1 MSGKAADLTGE
12 VGWGDTGPFWAARAF
27 NSKRGQ
33 DHLGLASVSQDHI
46 LPMLS
51 PGINVLTPH
60 PRYWSFYLLVLD
72 EFWRRELRPSAFRD
86 FFRAR
91 EAAFSMACHVCEA
104 PEHASIQFGING
116 ALKIAPHRLDPV
128 FEPSAVAVDYMV
140 SALGGYG
147 LYYRTAMESTG
158 VLAIARR
165 GSGLTLDA
173 PTPTGQAIAAAYR
186 KAIAGTILWADYLCK
201 DMEGLIH
208 RNDLVEFARV
218 GCLCQLPNAA
228 DADLPLL
235 QDLFLHEPAEGSQQR
250 RGTMRML
257 LDLGMAYGAEPID
270 EDTYRR
276 MIYFRQLNG
285 TTYQPRPD
293 LAATARYWR
302 ILQAREYFAYTFNRL
317 LEWLRANGAGNA
329 PGVTTRPIGDVEAII
344 ETALST
350 HTLNLNIAPSSPAH
364 ALAEALT
371 AKVDVSPSIDM
382 PWPSSE
388 GWDEQELFLAT
399 LPNRS
404 ADDAN
409 TFVRLLSLLTLVHHR
424 LGVPER
430 MLSLDPVATSLLA
443 EGASQRIGMA
453 MFFRQFSERLRDGAT
468 VSQLAHWIIDTRVI
482 TQHERV
488 AIAKL
493 PDDTFRVRRMG
504 SMVVFSEREAFS
516 PLNSSRF
523 NALSTMVHEL
533 GFISAYADAGRTL
546 TPAGTQLL
554 DLGDLRAGALANAA
568 SAPKVLPPRAIDG

>member
-1 MSGKAADLTGE
+1 MAGKTADVTDGI
-12 VGWGDTGPFWAARAF
+12 GWGDTGPFWAARAF
-27 NSKRGQ
+27 HSKRGQ

-46 LPMLS
+46 LPTLS

-72 EFWRRELRPSAFRD
+72 DFWRRGLRPSAFRD

-91 EAAFSMACHVCEA
+91 EAAFSMACHVCDA
-104 PEHASIQFGING
+104 TEHTSIQFGING
-116 ALKIAPHRLDPV
+116 ALKIAPRRLDPI
-128 FEPSAVAVDYMV
+128 FEPSTAAVDYMV

-165 GSGLTLDA
+165 GSGLALDA

-186 KAIAGTILWADYLCK
+186 RAIAPTTLWARYLSK
-201 DMEGLIH
+201 DMEGQIQ
-208 RNDLVEFARV
+208 RDDLVEFAHV
-218 GCLCQLPNAA
+218 GCLCQLPNAG

-235 QDLFLHEPAEGSQQR
+235 QDLFLHELAEGSAQR
-250 RGTMRML
+250 RDTMRML
-257 LDLGMAYGAEPID
+257 LDLGTTYASEPID

-276 MIYFRQLNG
+276 VIYFRQLNG

-293 LAATARYWR
+293 LEATARYWR
-302 ILQAREYFAYTFNRL
+302 ILQAREYFAYAFNRL
-317 LEWLRANGAGNA
+317 LEWLRANGAGDA
-329 PGVTTRPIGDVEAII
+329 SGVTTRPVGEVEAII
-344 ETALST
+344 DTALST
-350 HTLNLNIAPSSPAH
+350 HTLNVNVSPSSTGQ
-364 ALAEALT
+364 ALAQAL
-371 AKVDVSPSIDM
+371 AARVDVSPSIDM
-382 PWPSSE
+382 PWPSSG
-388 GWDEQELFLAT
+388 GWDERELYLAT
-399 LPNRS
+399 LPGRA

-424 LGVPER
+424 LGTPDR
-430 MLSLDPVATSLLA
+430 MLSLDPVTTSLMS

-453 MFFRQFSERLRDGAT
+453 LFFRQFNELLKDGAT

-488 AIAKL
+488 AVAKL

-504 SMVVFSEREAFS
+504 TMVAFSEREAFS
-516 PLNSSRF
+516 PFNSSRF

-533 GFISAYADAGRTL
+533 GFISAYTDAGRRL
-546 TPAGTQLL
+546 TPAGAQLL
-554 DLGDLRAGALANAA
+554 GSGDLPATSLAKAARAFE
-568 SAPKVLPPRAIDG
+568 VLDPTATDG

>member
-1 MSGKAADLTGE
+1 MAGKAADLTGE

-208 RNDLVEFARV
+208 RDDLVEFARGGPPV
-218 GCLCQLPNAA
+218 PNS
-228 DADLPLL
+228 PTP
-235 QDLFLHEPAEGSQQR
+235 QTQIYRSR
-250 RGTMRML
+250 RTCSCMSRRR
-257 LDLGMAYGAEPID
+257 ARSNGAEPCGCSS
-270 EDTYRR
+270 TS
-276 MIYFRQLNG
+276 G
-285 TTYQPRPD
+285 WP
-293 LAATARYWR
+293 TAPSPSTR
-302 ILQAREYFAYTFNRL
+302 ILT
-317 LEWLRANGAGNA
+317 AG
-329 PGVTTRPIGDVEAII
+329 
-344 ETALST
+344 
-350 HTLNLNIAPSSPAH
+350 
-364 ALAEALT
+364 
-371 AKVDVSPSIDM
+371 
-382 PWPSSE
+382 
-388 GWDEQELFLAT
+388 
-399 LPNRS
+399 
-404 ADDAN
+404 
-409 TFVRLLSLLTLVHHR
+409 
-424 LGVPER
+424 
-430 MLSLDPVATSLLA
+430 
-443 EGASQRIGMA
+443 
-453 MFFRQFSERLRDGAT
+453 
-468 VSQLAHWIIDTRVI
+468 
-482 TQHERV
+482 
-488 AIAKL
+488 
-493 PDDTFRVRRMG
+493 
-504 SMVVFSEREAFS
+504 
-516 PLNSSRF
+516 
-523 NALSTMVHEL
+523 
-533 GFISAYADAGRTL
+533 
-546 TPAGTQLL
+546 
-554 DLGDLRAGALANAA
+554 
-568 SAPKVLPPRAIDG
+568 